1 MNDSIRSLHAQ
12 QLTPQRSTP
21 PASQL
26 NSPHTYHFYNG
37 NRLATRLNTQ
47 GCQRVIWALNIG
59 VAQGTQVS
67 GTWHNQMLQ
76 TDQQGSALGSFND
89 EYQGTVYTP
98 YGHRFAAESAPLLGF
113 TGQWIDPISGT
124 YPLGNGHRFYHPQL
138 RRFSSPDALSPFG
151 KGGFNAYAYCAGDPI
166 NSADPTGRWTFE
178 LYQKLTTKGS
188 SVLQYLVDNPEQRLH
203 AIGFGDGKTPT
214 APKGYNRTYLK
225 YDAAEKRPRIKS
237 TSKLLQN
244 QRQIPTGHYYT
255 NEENSVVILGFG
267 QRLGDPDASLML
279 SHHDTLVAAGF
290 NLQPVNTYDEGSLYQ
305 TPTGIKVD
313 PLKQNTPN
321 ESRANRTHFNAA
333 LLSLTARELRQLTT
347 QPMEPNSGTRL

>member
-67 GTWHNQMLQ
+67 GTCHNQMLQ

-166 NSADPTGRWTFE
+166 NSADPSGRWPVTFNQQ
-178 LYQKLTTKGS
+178 LNTKGS
-188 SVLQYLVDNPEQRLH
+188 SILQFLAENPEQRLH
-203 AIGFGDGKTPT
+203 AMGFSHIESPKN
-214 APKGYNRTYLK
+214 PKGYSRTYLRYNTNTEQTEAK
-225 YDAAEKRPRIKS
+225 YPSD
-237 TSKLLQN
+237 LQ
-244 QRQIPTGHYYT
+244 QTEPLIPTGYYYT
-255 NEENSVVILGFG
+255 NETTGVVILGFG
-267 QRLGDPDASLML
+267 QRKGAPDPRLMH
-279 SHHDTLVAAGF
+279 SHHNTLVAAGF
-290 NLQPVNTYDEGSLYQ
+290 NLRPVNTFDEGSIYQ
-305 TPTGIKVD
+305 TPKGIKVD
-313 PLKQNTPN
+313 RPKQNTLN
-321 ESRANRTHFNAA
+321 ESRTHFNAE
-333 LLSLTARELRQLTT
+333 LLSLTAEQLRQVT
-347 QPMEPNSGTRL
+347 